1 MIVWVLVA
9 AAAVLLFWPAS
20 KPASEPANPYVL
32 SPAEL
37 APPQPRLPTYIDA
50 VSALQTVRHRLVET
64 EQLGEAQQDAIDAI
78 TLALVRGSER

>member
-20 KPASEPANPYVL
+20 KPASEPANPYQ
-32 SPAEL
+32 PA
-37 APPQPRLPTYIDA
+37 AAPQPRLPSYLDA

-64 EQLGEAQQDAIDAI
+64 EQLGEAQQDAIDAL

>member
-9 AAAVLLFWPAS
+9 AAAVLLFWP
-20 KPASEPANPYVL
+20 PAKQAANPYTP

-37 APPQPRLPTYIDA
+37 APPQPRIPTYIDA
-50 VSALQTVRHRLVET
+50 VACLQTVRHRLVET
-64 EQLGEAQQDAIDAI
+64 EQLGEAQQDAIDTI